1 MENKT
6 MLSAFNNIIVS
17 FLEDLIETYP
27 EENDFKVF
35 KNGILTLKKY
45 NPRKVLNYFKIYTEQ
60 YKEQIVTK
68 DINFFINTDSNQLT
82 NSQDNYI
89 IQIIDKLKNY
99 WIEMS
104 DNNKE
109 KIWEYLNTLIK
120 ISSKC

>member
-1 MENKT
+1 MENKS
-6 MLSAFNNIIVS
+6 MLTAFNNIIIS

-45 NPRKVLNYFKIYTEQ
+45 NPRKVLNYFKLYTEQ

-68 DINFFINTDSNQLT
+68 DINFFINTDSNKLT
-82 NSQDNYI
+82 NTQDNYI
-89 IQIIDKLKNY
+89 IQIIDKLKNF

-104 DNNKE
+104 ENNKE

>member
-1 MENKT
+1 MENKS
-6 MLSAFNNIIVS
+6 MLTAFNNIIIS

-45 NPRKVLNYFKIYTEQ
+45 NPRKVLNYFKLYTEQ

-68 DINFFINTDSNQLT
+68 DINFFINTDSNKLT
-82 NSQDNYI
+82 NTQDNYI

-104 DNNKE
+104 ENNKE